1 MRVFVCAGMGTAKNQ
16 KINDEAKSLGKLL
29 AKNDC
34 TYIQGGSDEGLMG
47 ETLREFIKYSKK
59 VEFVIPERFCE
70 LDIPRLE
77 KIMGDKAL
85 KVQVVQ
91 AETDRLNIIKRCDKV
106 IVLPGGGGTLEE
118 FLYSIET
125 ARSKEHSNK
134 VILVNIEG
142 YFNDLLAQ
150 IDKAIKEGI
159 SKDSTKNFEVVN
171 SVSEIDLFEE

>member
-1 MRVFVCAGMGTAKNQ
+1 MRVFVCAGMGIAKNQ

-47 ETLREFIKYSKK
+47 ETLREFIKYSKQ
-59 VEFVIPERFCE
+59 VEFGIPERFCRQA
-70 LDIPRLE
+70 IPRLE
-77 KIMGDKAL
+77 KTTGDKAL
-85 KVQVVQ
+85 NVQVVQ
-91 AETDRLNIIKRCDKV
+91 AEADRLNIIKRCDKI
-106 IVLPGGGGTLEE
+106 IVLPGGSGTLEE
-118 FLYSIET
+118 FLYSNET